1 MDHSEHPE
9 DIARYIQC
17 YKSFEVQRQPSSIT
31 SLGQPQYTQ
40 PPPPPPYAPPPPPY
54 APPPPPYGHP
64 LYEQPTYVQQQQR
77 QQQQPYEHNY
87 MQFDNMNLNHNQRVA
102 SVNHTHCCRGCD
114 VDNDGVRAIANG
126 VCCAALVTTFCVTD
140 SCVVM

>member
-17 YKSFEVQRQPSSIT
+17 YKSFEVQRQPLSIT
-31 SLGQPQYTQ
+31 SLGQAPYTQ
-40 PPPPPPYAPPPPPY
+40 PPPPPYAPPPLPY
-54 APPPPPYGHP
+54 AHP
-64 LYEQPTYVQQQQR
+64 LYEQPPYPQPQYVQQQQQQQ

-87 MQFDNMNLNHNQRVA
+87 MQFDTMNLNHNQPVA
-102 SVNHTHCCRGCD
+102 SVNHTHCCRGCK
-114 VDNDGVRAIANG
+114 VDNEGERAIANG
-126 VCCAALVTTFCVTD
+126 VCCAALVTTFCVTN